1 LTIATETGILHAV
14 KILHISTADNGGG
27 AARSAYRLHDGLRR
41 SGQHSRMYVL
51 DKYTNDPWVT
61 RFQSSHRRIDWIARN
76 ARRLRLNLSHRRYAK
91 TSPPEQT
98 FFSEDRTPFY
108 GDACR
113 QMPET
118 ELINLHWVAGFLDL
132 GAFFAWLRPG
142 MPLVWTLHDMGIFTG
157 GCSQDLGCGKF
168 TQQCGA
174 CPQLGSSDESDLTR
188 DVWRRK
194 KKYYSTLHS
203 KRLHIVTPS
212 RWLGEQVK
220 RSPLLSRFSR
230 SVIPYGLDL
239 EVFKP
244 RDRHFSREVL
254 GIPQDAK
261 VILFVSNGLHTHL
274 KGFKH
279 LVGAL
284 EGVSSSSGIFLLC
297 LGFGSS
303 PAIEQFPHAHI
314 PSMTN
319 DRSLS
324 MVYSAADVFVLPSLA
339 DNLPNTMLEALAC
352 GTPVVGF
359 ATGGIPDGV
368 RPEVTGLLAKTGDS
382 AELRAAILKILNN
395 DARRAEMSANCRR
408 VAVAEY
414 DLSLQTSRYVE
425 IYKEMLGRGAG
436 AVVNEVA
443 AHRVAANSNNSKGVG

>member
-1 LTIATETGILHAV
+1 
-14 KILHISTADNGGG
+14 
-27 AARSAYRLHDGLRR
+27 
-41 SGQHSRMYVL
+41 MYVL

-61 RFQSSHRRIDWIARN
+61 QFRSLRGRIDWITRN
-76 ARRLRLNLSHRRYAK
+76 ARRLQLNLSFRRYAK
-91 TSPPEQT
+91 TLPSERT
-98 FFSEDRTPFY
+98 FFNEDRTPFY
-108 GDACR
+108 KDACR
-113 QMPET
+113 QMPKAEV
-118 ELINLHWVAGFLDL
+118 INLHWVAGFLDL
-132 GAFFAWLRPG
+132 GAFFDWLPAG
-142 MPLVWTLHDMGIFTG
+142 MPLVWTLHDMGVFTG

-168 TQQCGA
+168 TEQCGA
-174 CPQLGSSDESDLTR
+174 CPQLGSTDESDLTR

-194 KKYYSTLHS
+194 KKYYSALHS

-212 RWLGEQVK
+212 RWLGEQVN
-220 RSPLLSRFSR
+220 RSPLLSRFPR

-239 EVFKP
+239 EEFKP
-244 RDRHFSREVL
+244 RDRRFSREVL
-254 GIPQDAK
+254 GIPQEAK

-274 KGFKH
+274 KGFKY

-284 EGVSSSSGIFLLC
+284 EGMRSSNGIFLSC

-303 PAIEQFPHAHI
+303 PEIEKFPHVHI

-368 RPEVTGLLAKTGDS
+368 RPGATGLLAKTGDS
-382 AELRAAILKILNN
+382 AELRTAILEMLGN
-395 DARRAEMSANCRR
+395 DAKRAEMSANCRR
-408 VAVAEY
+408 IALAEY
-414 DLSLQTSRYVE
+414 DLGLQTDRYMELYAE
-425 IYKEMLGRGAG
+425 ILRRGASG
-436 AVVNEVA
+436 PVNEA
-443 AHRVAANSNNSKGVG
+443 AVHCAASSK

>member
-1 LTIATETGILHAV
+1 LTEPPETVILNVV
-14 KILHISTADNGGG
+14 KTLHISTADSGGG
-27 AARSAYRLHDGLRR
+27 ASRSAYRLHHGLRR
-41 SGQHSRMYVL
+41 SGQDSRMYVL

-61 RFQSSHRRIDWIARN
+61 RYQSSRGRTDWIARN
-76 ARRLRLNLSHRRYAK
+76 ARRLWLTFSYRRYAK

-108 GDACR
+108 ADTCR

-132 GAFFAWLRPG
+132 GAFFKWLPVG
-142 MPLVWTLHDMGIFTG
+142 TPLVWTLHDMSSFTG
-157 GCSQDLGCGKF
+157 GCSQDMACGKF

-174 CPQLGSSDESDLTR
+174 CPQLGSSDEADLTR

-194 KKYYSTLHS
+194 QKYYSGLHPE
-203 KRLHIVTPS
+203 RCHIVTPS
-212 RWLGEQVK
+212 RWLGEEVK
-220 RSPLLSRFSR
+220 RSPLFSRFPR

-244 RDRHFSREVL
+244 RDRRFSREVL

-284 EGVSSSSGIFLLC
+284 ESMESPNGIFLLC

-303 PAIEQFPHAHI
+303 PAFERFPHAHI

-368 RPEVTGLLAKTGDS
+368 RPGVTGLLAKTGDS
-382 AELRAAILKILNN
+382 AELRTAILEMLSN
-395 DARRAEMSANCRR
+395 DVKRAEMSANCRR
-408 VAVAEY
+408 IALTEY
-414 DLSLQTSRYVE
+414 DLGLQTSRYVE
-425 IYKEMLGRGAG
+425 LYSEMLRRGANG
-436 AVVNEVA
+436 SANEAAVQHAETFI
-443 AHRVAANSNNSKGVG
+443 

>member
-1 LTIATETGILHAV
+1 
-14 KILHISTADNGGG
+14 
-27 AARSAYRLHDGLRR
+27 
-41 SGQHSRMYVL
+41 MYVL

-61 RFQSSHRRIDWIARN
+61 RFQSSRGRIAWVVRN
-76 ARRLRLNLSHRRYAK
+76 ARRLRLSLSHRRYAK

-98 FFSEDRTPFY
+98 FFSDDRTPFY
-108 GDACR
+108 KDTCR

-118 ELINLHWVAGFLDL
+118 ELINLHWMSGFLDL
-132 GAFFAWLRPG
+132 GAFFGWLPAG
-142 MPLVWTLHDMGIFTG
+142 LPLVWTLHDMGNFTG

-168 TQQCGA
+168 TEQCGA
-174 CPQLGSSDESDLTR
+174 CPQLGSSDEGDLTR
-188 DVWRRK
+188 DSWHRK
-194 KKYYSTLHS
+194 KKYYSTLRS
-203 KRLHIVTPS
+203 NRLHIVTPS
-212 RWLGEQVK
+212 CWLGEQVN

-244 RDRHFSREVL
+244 RDRRFSREVL
-254 GIPQDAK
+254 GIPQEAK

-284 EGVSSSSGIFLLC
+284 EGMSSSNGIFLSC

-303 PAIEQFPHAHI
+303 PEIERFPHAHI

-368 RPEVTGLLAKTGDS
+368 RPGVTGLLAKTGDT
-382 AELRAAILKILNN
+382 AELRAAILEMLGN
-395 DARRAEMSANCRR
+395 DAKRAEMSANCRR
-408 VAVAEY
+408 IALAEY
-414 DLSLQTSRYVE
+414 DLGLQTNRYVE
-425 IYKEMLGRGAG
+425 LYTEMLRRGASG
-436 AVVNEVA
+436 SVNEAVDQHTEA
-443 AHRVAANSNNSKGVG
+443 SK

>member
-1 LTIATETGILHAV
+1 
-14 KILHISTADNGGG
+14 
-27 AARSAYRLHDGLRR
+27 
-41 SGQHSRMYVL
+41 MYVL

-61 RFQSSHRRIDWIARN
+61 RFQSSRGRLNWIARN
-76 ARRLRLNLSHRRYAK
+76 ARRLRLTLSYRRYAK

-108 GDACR
+108 EDACR

-132 GAFFAWLRPG
+132 EAFFGWLPTD
-142 MPLVWTLHDMGIFTG
+142 MPLVLTLHDMGMFTG
-157 GCSQDLGCGKF
+157 GCSHDMGCGKF

-174 CPQLGSSDESDLTR
+174 CPQLGSSDEGDLTR

-194 KKYYSTLHS
+194 QKYYSALDA
-203 KRLHIVTPS
+203 KRFHIVTPS
-212 RWLGEQVK
+212 RWLGEEVN
-220 RSPLLSRFSR
+220 RSPLLSRFPR

-244 RDRHFSREVL
+244 RDRRFSREVL
-254 GIPQDAK
+254 GIPQEAK

-274 KGFKH
+274 KGFRH
-279 LVGAL
+279 LIGAL
-284 EGVSSSSGIFLLC
+284 EGIDSSSGIFLLC

-303 PAIEQFPHAHI
+303 PAIERFPHAHI

-339 DNLPNTMLEALAC
+339 DNLPNTMLEAFAC

-359 ATGGIPDGV
+359 AAGGIPDGV
-368 RPEVTGLLAKTGDS
+368 RPGVTGLLAKTGDS
-382 AELRAAILKILNN
+382 AELRSAILEMLGN
-395 DARRAEMSANCRR
+395 DAKRAEMSANCRR
-408 VAVAEY
+408 IALAEY
-414 DLSLQTSRYVE
+414 DLSVQTSRYLE
-425 IYKEMLGRGAG
+425 LYTDMLRDEGGG
-436 AVVNEVA
+436 PVNKAPVHRA
-443 AHRVAANSNNSKGVG
+443 AASK